1 VNTTIAAATL
11 APTNLPR
18 ASETPARNANA
29 PSDREATVAAS
40 PEPQISPTAHALALV
55 SQMRDLHSPGSM
67 PPPAVAAASNTQPR
81 AQLVENLTGDGSKF
95 ATLAADRFKPMTVAA
110 FTDNDKKLLGEAY
123 RLANGNEED
132 MKKLDELAGELG
144 ALRIR
149 QRLNGELIASLP
161 SPRDDLDGNGKINV
175 DDTPYEVETA
185 HLAILGEMK
194 RLAEKHHM
202 TIELFF

>member
-1 VNTTIAAATL
+1 VNTAIAAATL
-11 APTNLPR
+11 APVNLPR
-18 ASETPARNANA
+18 ASEAPARNANA

-40 PEPQISPTAHALALV
+40 PEPQISPTARALALV
-55 SQMRDLHSPGSM
+55 SQMRGLHSPGSM
-67 PPPAVAAASNTQPR
+67 PAASDTQPR
-81 AQLVENLTGDGSKF
+81 AQLVENFTGDGSKF

-123 RLANGNEED
+123 RLANGNGED